1 MKYFKKWEDLTIT
14 DDFMFCKVMQDE
26 NICRKLLEIL
36 LHIKIGK
43 LNFQE
48 PQKSIQITG
57 ESRGI
62 RLDVYAADSDRVFD
76 IELQTTD
83 ERNLEL
89 RTRYYQGVMDID
101 ELARGSN
108 FQALKESYIIFI
120 CTFDPFGNNLP
131 IYTVRQTFDENSN
144 LIFDDKTHKIYYNAS
159 AFGKITGD
167 TEIKAFLEYLCKNN
181 VTSEFTA
188 SLDSAVNMNKGN
200 QHWRKEYMTLAYDM
214 AVATNKARELGRS
227 EGREE
232 GRKEGIAI
240 GEERGRQKG
249 ISLGIS
255 QGAREAKLETAK
267 SMKHENMPIPMIA
280 HFTGLSIEEIDK
292 L

>member
-26 NICRKLLEIL
+26 EICRKLLEIL

-43 LNFQE
+43 LKFQV

-62 RLDVYAADSDRVFD
+62 RLDVYAADSDRIFD

-101 ELARGSN
+101 ELARGSD

-120 CTFDPFGNNLP
+120 CTFDPFGDNLP
-131 IYTVRQTFDENSN
+131 IYTVRQTFNENSN
-144 LIFDDKTHKIYYNAS
+144 LIFDDKTHKIYYNAK
-159 AFGKITGD
+159 AFGKIVGD
-167 TEIKAFLEYLCKNN
+167 AEIKAFLEYLCKNN

-214 AVATNKARELGRS
+214 AVATNKARELGWK

-232 GRKEGIAI
+232 GLNEGREKGRKEGIAI
-240 GEERGRQKG
+240 GEERG
-249 ISLGIS
+249 ISLGTY
-255 QGAREAKLETAK
+255 QKALETAK

>member
-26 NICRKLLEIL
+26 EICRKLLEIL

-43 LNFQE
+43 LKFQV
-48 PQKSIQITG
+48 PQKNIQITG

-76 IELQTTD
+76 IELQ
-83 ERNLEL
+83 
-89 RTRYYQGVMDID
+89 TRYYQGVMDID

-120 CTFDPFGNNLP
+120 CTFDPFGGELP
-131 IYTVRQTFDENSN
+131 IYTVRQTFDENQK
-144 LIFDDKTHKIYYNAS
+144 LIFDDKTHKIYYNAK
-159 AFGKITGD
+159 AFGKIAD
-167 TEIKAFLEYLCKNN
+167 DVEIKAFLEYLCKNN

-214 AVATNKARELGRS
+214 AVATNKARE
-227 EGREE
+227 
-232 GRKEGIAI
+232 EGIAI
-240 GEERGRQKG
+240 GEKLGEERGRQKG

-255 QGAREAKLETAK
+255 QGAHQKALETERYLITLGL
-267 SMKHENMPIPMIA
+267 SQDQIA
-280 HFTGLSIEEIDK
+280 SVTGLSAEEIDK